1 MCSSDDG
8 PSLSLALSANRS
20 AAPTEATVTAPSP
33 PSPSALSEPLSSA
46 AGRPLSEVLATPVLD
61 SARVLAGHDGLS
73 RTVERLNVM
82 EVPDIQAWVK
92 PHEFLLTTAYPL
104 RDRPEALPH
113 LIAELDDAGLAGI
126 GIKLGRY
133 LDVLPDTVLEVADA
147 RGFPVV
153 QLPDGVGFDEILN
166 DVLTGILNRQAEELA
181 RSQRIHRAFL
191 QLVLHGQG
199 LPELAR
205 DLAEL
210 LDAPIAILGDD
221 GTVLGAARLD
231 AAGLPDD
238 PTSAHVVDERLVL
251 GEVEVACS
259 AVPITAGAR
268 HHGHVV
274 ALGHEGEPP
283 SDRLALESAA
293 TVAALTLTKQAEV
306 QAVEDK
312 YRSDL
317 MHDLLRPIDDPDDLR
332 RRARGFGWDL
342 DRRLIALVLRL
353 DDVPEP
359 VVPDEVTRRP
369 PLTPTIRQL
378 VTARDP
384 EAAVVRFSHEV
395 VVLTRA
401 FEGPDARSDARTFVR
416 RLLDETARAIGA
428 SASAGLS
435 RPITELEDV
444 ATAYDQASRA
454 LMIGRDIHGRSAL
467 AHFDELGAYRVL
479 SLVEDR
485 EELDGFAAEVLGE
498 LAEDT
503 ATAADLRHTLD
514 VLLESGGN
522 VAEAARRLH
531 FHYNTLRYRI
541 DKLSSIVGPFMSDA
555 RIRLDVQLAL
565 LVHAMRGVDERRRRG
580 REGSQVSSP

>member
-1 MCSSDDG
+1 M
-8 PSLSLALSANRS
+8 
-20 AAPTEATVTAPSP
+20 TVTSP
-33 PSPSALSEPLSSA
+33 PPDAFSPTLSSA
-46 AGRPLSEVLATPVLD
+46 AGRPLSEVLATPIL
-61 SARVLAGHDGLS
+61 AGTTVLAGHEGLV

-82 EVPDIQAWVK
+82 EVPDIQPWVK

-104 RDRPEALPH
+104 RDHPESLPD

-133 LDVLPDTVLEVADA
+133 LDVLPDAVLEVAND
-147 RGFPVV
+147 RCFPIV
-153 QLPDGVGFDEILN
+153 QLPNDVGFDEILN
-166 DVLTGILNRQAEELA
+166 EVLTGILNRQAEELA

-191 QLVLHGQG
+191 QLVLHGHG

-210 LDAPIAILGDD
+210 LDAPIVILGDD
-221 GTVLGAARLD
+221 GTVLAAAQLD
-231 AAGLPDD
+231 LTGLADHPA
-238 PTSAHVVDERLVL
+238 SASLASEAIRFGD
-251 GEVEVACS
+251 VEVACT

-268 HHGHVV
+268 RHGHVV
-274 ALGHEGEPP
+274 ALAVDGPPP

-317 MHDLLRPIDDPDDLR
+317 MHDLLRPIDDADDVR

-378 VTARDP
+378 VAARDP
-384 EAAVVRFSHEV
+384 QAAVVRFSHEV
-395 VVLTRA
+395 VVLTEA
-401 FEGPDARSDARTFVR
+401 FEGSTARADARRFVR
-416 RLLDETARAIGA
+416 RLLDETERTIGA

-435 RPITELEDV
+435 RPVTELD
-444 ATAYDQASRA
+444 AIAGAYDQASRA
-454 LMIGRDIHGRSAL
+454 LAIGRDIHGRGAL

-498 LAEDT
+498 LVEDDS
-503 ATAADLRHTLD
+503 ATDDLRHTLQ

-541 DKLSSIVGPFMSDA
+541 DKLSSIVGPFMTDA

-565 LVHAMRGVDERRRRG
+565 LVHAMQGVDDRRRG
-580 REGSQVSSP
+580 RARSRDE